1 MTSQNKLKTGELI
14 MEWKFSEES
23 GYYDGKG
30 TEKTID

>member
-1 MTSQNKLKTGELI
+1 MTAQNKLKICQLI
-14 MEWKFSEES
+14 MEWKFSEGF